1 MKLWSDN
8 NLYLSRK
15 RRSIGKIVK
24 QFNNLNL
31 NLNYFSRSDQETTE
45 KTDRTLILGSF
56 SPNSNN
62 KVDQA
67 GIETPDYFD
76 TLKTTNFK
84 NISTSSKPPIT
95 NKGSIKSIT
104 HTSLNQSMIMNE
116 KCSQNLNKKLNFS
129 FDVAP
134 RSTSVMRR
142 SPSVVQRSASVQR
155 EAELQEIP
163 CMDLKKKSTYVP
175 LVHALNVRIRSKSI
189 TNKSNGEVNRSNSLI
204 NSSMNESFVR
214 QKIAQD
220 DKINMNEEKYKVMI
234 DDLHWHLQFLNKKL
248 IREKLTNFKLN
259 SIKKSFIQ
267 DK

>member
-1 MKLWSDN
+1 MKLWTNN

-24 QFNNLNL
+24 QFNNLYL
-31 NLNYFSRSDQETTE
+31 NLSYFSRSDQETTE

-56 SPNSNN
+56 SPNSKN
-62 KVDQA
+62 KVDQT

-84 NISTSSKPPIT
+84 NISTSSKPPI
-95 NKGSIKSIT
+95 IKSIT
-104 HTSLNQSMIMNE
+104 HNSFNQSMIMNE
-116 KCSQNLNKKLNFS
+116 KGSQNLNKKLNFS

-142 SPSVVQRSASVQR
+142 SPWIVQRSASVQR

-189 TNKSNGEVNRSNSLI
+189 TSKSNSEANRSNSLV
-204 NSSMNESFVR
+204 NSSMNESFAR
-214 QKIAQD
+214 QKIVQD
-220 DKINMNEEKYKVMI
+220 DKVNVNEEKYKVMI